1 MTCRSFGDP
10 HITTF
15 GGNKCDLMEL
25 GVLPLVEL
33 PNMRVQGYH
42 CPTVAGGPTSG
53 NVAVVLL
60 AGTDLIM
67 VVGSTASVNGQ
78 TVAQGTSTVGSTS
91 FAVNAQQ
98 GHIVVRL
105 QDGSSLTS
113 TRRNAQQMTSGAPPS
128 ATAFTAVVCLCV
140 LAYLWPKPEAVSP

>member
-33 PNMRVQGYH
+33 PSMRVQGYH

-78 TVAQGTSTVGSTS
+78 TVAQGTSTVGGYAFSVST
-91 FAVNAQQ
+91 AKV
-98 GHIVVRL
+98 VVRL
-105 QDGSSLTS
+105 SDGSSLTS
-113 TRRNAQQMTSGAPPS
+113 RRRNSNQMKSGARATARPHLSTRRKPPCLPPAQATS
-128 ATAFTAVVCLCV
+128 
-140 LAYLWPKPEAVSP
+140 KM

>member
-10 HITTF
+10 HVTTF

-33 PNMRVQGYH
+33 PGIRVQGYH

-53 NVAVVLL
+53 NAAVVLL

-67 VVGSTASVNGQ
+67 VVGSTASINGQ
-78 TVAQGTSTVGSTS
+78 TVAQGMSTVGGYTFTVSS
-91 FAVNAQQ
+91 AKV
-98 GHIVVRL
+98 VVRL
-105 QDGSSLTS
+105 SDGSSLTS
-113 TRRNAQQMTSGAPPS
+113 RQRNTQQMKSGAQAPCHALRCARHNLRPS
-128 ATAFTAVVCLCV
+128 AQATSKT
-140 LAYLWPKPEAVSP
+140 